1 MNEARFSS
9 IHRGLSTVAQK
20 VYAAMPIADELSIEA
35 VRWELIRSKGGHT
48 IDLHTIRGCLSSLVA
63 SGLVTEPSRGQFSRV
78 AIKEAYK
85 APAEPKPIKEAKQP
99 EKPAMPKQ
107 GAIDK
112 LTALSARVRTAMS
125 DMKTL
130 ADDIDNAALEIEA
143 DILKAGEGAQKYKQ
157 LQALLKEM
165 S

>member
-1 MNEARFSS
+1 MNEARFYS

-20 VYAAMPIADELSIEA
+20 VYAAVPIADEWAIEA
-35 VRWELIRSKGGHT
+35 VRRELTRKGHT
-48 IDLHTIRGCLSSLVA
+48 IDLHTIRGCVSTLVD
-63 SGLVTEPSRGQFSRV
+63 SGLVTEPSRGTFSRV

-99 EKPAMPKQ
+99 EKPMPKQ

-112 LTALSARVRTAMS
+112 LTALSARVRTAVS
-125 DMKTL
+125 AMKTL

>member
-9 IHRGLSTVAQK
+9 IHRGLSSVAQK
-20 VYAAMPIADELSIEA
+20 VYAAVPIADEWAIEA
-35 VRWELIRSKGGHT
+35 VRRELTRKGHT
-48 IDLHTIRGCLSSLVA
+48 IDLHTIRGCMSSLVD

-85 APAEPKPIKEAKQP
+85 APPKPIKEAKQP

-112 LTALSARVRTAMS
+112 LTALSARVRAAMS
-125 DMKTL
+125 AMKTL

>member
-9 IHRGLSTVAQK
+9 IHRGLSSVAQK
-20 VYAAMPIADELSIEA
+20 VYAAVPIADEWAIEA
-35 VRWELIRSKGGHT
+35 VRRELTRKGGHN
-48 IDLHTIRGCLSSLVA
+48 IDLHTIRGCMSSLVD
-63 SGLVTEPSRGQFSRV
+63 SGLVTEPSRGTFSRV

-85 APAEPKPIKEAKQP
+85 APPKPIKEAKQP

-125 DMKTL
+125 AMKTL

>member
-20 VYAAMPIADELSIEA
+20 VYAAVPIADEWSIEA
-35 VRWELIRSKGGHT
+35 VRRELTRKGGHN
-48 IDLHTIRGCLSSLVA
+48 IDLHTIRGCMSSLVD
-63 SGLVTEPSRGQFSRV
+63 SGLVTEPSRGTFSRV

-99 EKPAMPKQ
+99 EKPMPKQ

-125 DMKTL
+125 AMKTL

-157 LQALLKEM
+157 LQALLKDL

>member
-9 IHRGLSTVAQK
+9 IHRGLSSVAQK
-20 VYAAMPIADELSIEA
+20 VYAAVPIADEWAIEA
-35 VRWELIRSKGGHT
+35 VRRELTRKGHT
-48 IDLHTIRGCLSSLVA
+48 IDLHTIRGCLSSLVD

-99 EKPAMPKQ
+99 EKPMPKQ

-125 DMKTL
+125 AMKTL

-157 LQALLKEM
+157 LQALLKDL

>member
-1 MNEARFSS
+1 MNEARFYS

-20 VYAAMPIADELSIEA
+20 VYAAVPIADEWAIEA
-35 VRWELIRSKGGHT
+35 VRRELTRKGHT
-48 IDLHTIRGCLSSLVA
+48 IDLHTIRGCMSTLVD

-99 EKPAMPKQ
+99 EKPMPKQ

-125 DMKTL
+125 AMKTL

-157 LQALLKEM
+157 LQALLKDL

>member
-9 IHRGLSTVAQK
+9 IHRGLSSVAQK
-20 VYAAMPIADELSIEA
+20 VYAAVPIADEWAIEA
-35 VRWELIRSKGGHT
+35 VRRELTRKGHT
-48 IDLHTIRGCLSSLVA
+48 IDLHTIRGCMSSLVD

-107 GAIDK
+107 G
-112 LTALSARVRTAMS
+112 V
-125 DMKTL
+125 
-130 ADDIDNAALEIEA
+130 
-143 DILKAGEGAQKYKQ
+143 KQ
-157 LQALLKEM
+157 LAKT
-165 S
+165 

>member
-20 VYAAMPIADELSIEA
+20 VYAAVPIADEWAIEA
-35 VRWELIRSKGGHT
+35 VRRELTRKGHS
-48 IDLHTIRGCLSSLVA
+48 IDLHTIRGCMSTLVD
-63 SGLVTEPSRGQFSRV
+63 SGLVAEPSRGTFSRV
-78 AIKEAYK
+78 AIKEAHK
-85 APAEPKPIKEAKQP
+85 APPKPIKEAKQP

-125 DMKTL
+125 AMKTL

-143 DILKAGEGAQKYKQ
+143 DIIKAGEGAQKYKQ

>member
-20 VYAAMPIADELSIEA
+20 VYAAVPIADEWAIEA
-35 VRWELIRSKGGHT
+35 VRRELTRKGHT
-48 IDLHTIRGCLSSLVA
+48 IDLHTIRGCMSSLVD

-85 APAEPKPIKEAKQP
+85 APAEPKPVKEAKQP
-99 EKPAMPKQ
+99 ENPMPKQ

-125 DMKTL
+125 AMKTL

>member
-1 MNEARFSS
+1 LNEARFSS

-20 VYAAMPIADELSIEA
+20 VYAAVPIADEWAIEA
-35 VRWELIRSKGGHT
+35 VRRELTRKGHT
-48 IDLHTIRGCLSSLVA
+48 IDMHTIRGCMNTLVD
-63 SGLVTEPSRGQFSRV
+63 SGLVTEPSRGTFSRV

-99 EKPAMPKQ
+99 EKPMPKQ

-112 LTALSARVRTAMS
+112 LTALSARVRAAMS
-125 DMKTL
+125 AMKTL

-157 LQALLKEM
+157 LQALLKDL

>member
-1 MNEARFSS
+1 LNEARFSS
-9 IHRGLSTVAQK
+9 IHRGLSSVAQK
-20 VYAAMPIADELSIEA
+20 VYAAVPIADELDIVA
-35 VRWELIRSKGGHT
+35 VRWELIRKGHT
-48 IDLHTIRGCLSSLVA
+48 IDMRTIRGCMNTLVD
-63 SGLVTEPSRGQFSRV
+63 SGLVTEPSRGTFSRV
-78 AIKEAYK
+78 AIKEA
-85 APAEPKPIKEAKQP
+85 
-99 EKPAMPKQ
+99 KQ

-125 DMKTL
+125 AMKTL

>member
-9 IHRGLSTVAQK
+9 IHRGLSSVAQK
-20 VYAAMPIADELSIEA
+20 VYAAVPIADEWSIEA
-35 VRWELIRSKGGHT
+35 VRRELIRKGGHT
-48 IDLHTIRGCLSSLVA
+48 IDLHTIRGCMSSLVD
-63 SGLVTEPSRGQFSRV
+63 SGLVTEPSRGTFSRV

-85 APAEPKPIKEAKQP
+85 APAEPKPVKEAKQP

-125 DMKTL
+125 AMKTL

-143 DILKAGEGAQKYKQ
+143 DIIKAGEGAQKYKQ

>member
-1 MNEARFSS
+1 LNEARFSS

-20 VYAAMPIADELSIEA
+20 VYAAVPIADEWSIEA
-35 VRWELIRSKGGHT
+35 VRRELTRKGHN
-48 IDLHTIRGCLSSLVA
+48 IDLHTIRGCMSSLVD
-63 SGLVTEPSRGQFSRV
+63 SGLVTEPSRGTFSRV

-85 APAEPKPIKEAKQP
+85 APPKPIKEAKQP

-125 DMKTL
+125 AMKTL

>member
-1 MNEARFSS
+1 
-9 IHRGLSTVAQK
+9 
-20 VYAAMPIADELSIEA
+20 
-35 VRWELIRSKGGHT
+35 
-48 IDLHTIRGCLSSLVA
+48 
-63 SGLVTEPSRGQFSRV
+63 
-78 AIKEAYK
+78 
-85 APAEPKPIKEAKQP
+85 
-99 EKPAMPKQ
+99 MPKQ

-125 DMKTL
+125 AMKTL

>member
-9 IHRGLSTVAQK
+9 IHRGLSSVAQK
-20 VYAAMPIADELSIEA
+20 VYAAVPIADEWAIEA
-35 VRWELIRSKGGHT
+35 VRRELTRKGHT
-48 IDLHTIRGCLSSLVA
+48 IDLHTIRGCMSSLVD

-85 APAEPKPIKEAKQP
+85 APAEPKAVKEAKQP
-99 EKPAMPKQ
+99 ENPMPKQ

-125 DMKTL
+125 AMKTL

>member
-9 IHRGLSTVAQK
+9 IHRGLSSVAQK
-20 VYAAMPIADELSIEA
+20 VYAAVPIADEWAIEA
-35 VRWELIRSKGGHT
+35 VRRELTRKGHT
-48 IDLHTIRGCLSSLVA
+48 IDLHTIRGCMSTLVDVGLVA
-63 SGLVTEPSRGQFSRV
+63 EPSRGTFSRV

-85 APAEPKPIKEAKQP
+85 APPKAVKEAKQL

-125 DMKTL
+125 AMKTL

-157 LQALLKEM
+157 LQALLKDL

>member
-9 IHRGLSTVAQK
+9 IFRGLSSVAQK
-20 VYAAMPIADELSIEA
+20 VYAAVPIADEWAIEA
-35 VRWELIRSKGGHT
+35 VRRELTRKGHT
-48 IDLHTIRGCLSSLVA
+48 IDMHTIRGCMNTLVD
-63 SGLVTEPSRGQFSRV
+63 SGLVTEPSRGTFSRV

-85 APAEPKPIKEAKQP
+85 APPKPIKEAKQP

-125 DMKTL
+125 AMKTL

>member
-9 IHRGLSTVAQK
+9 IHRGLSSVAQK
-20 VYAAMPIADELSIEA
+20 VYAAVPIADELAIEA
-35 VRWELIRSKGGHT
+35 VRRELTRKGHT
-48 IDLHTIRGCLSSLVA
+48 IDLHTIRGCMSTLVD

-99 EKPAMPKQ
+99 EKPMPKQ

-125 DMKTL
+125 AMKTL

>member
-9 IHRGLSTVAQK
+9 IHRGLSSVAQK
-20 VYAAMPIADELSIEA
+20 VYAAVPIADEWAIEA
-35 VRWELIRSKGGHT
+35 VRRELTRKGHS
-48 IDLHTIRGCLSSLVA
+48 IDLHTIRGCMSTLVD
-63 SGLVTEPSRGQFSRV
+63 SGLVAEPSRGTFSRV

-85 APAEPKPIKEAKQP
+85 APTEPKAVKEAKQP
-99 EKPAMPKQ
+99 EKAMPKQ

-125 DMKTL
+125 AMKTL

-143 DILKAGEGAQKYKQ
+143 NILEAGEDAQKYKQ
-157 LQALLKEM
+157 LQALLKGL

>member
-9 IHRGLSTVAQK
+9 IHRGLSSVAQK
-20 VYAAMPIADELSIEA
+20 VYAAEPIADEWAIEA
-35 VRWELIRSKGGHT
+35 VRRELTRKGHT
-48 IDLHTIRGCLSSLVA
+48 IDLHTIRGCMSSLVD

-125 DMKTL
+125 AMKTL

>member
-1 MNEARFSS
+1 LNEARFSS

-20 VYAAMPIADELSIEA
+20 VYAAVPIADEWAIEA
-35 VRWELIRSKGGHT
+35 VRRELTRKGHS
-48 IDLHTIRGCLSSLVA
+48 IDLHTIRGCMSTLVD
-63 SGLVTEPSRGQFSRV
+63 SGLVAEPSRGTFSRV

-85 APAEPKPIKEAKQP
+85 APPKPIKEAKQP

-112 LTALSARVRTAMS
+112 LTALSARVRAAMS
-125 DMKTL
+125 AMKTL

>member
-9 IHRGLSTVAQK
+9 IHRGLSSVAQK
-20 VYAAMPIADELSIEA
+20 VYAAVPIADEWAIEA
-35 VRWELIRSKGGHT
+35 VRRELTRKGHT
-48 IDLHTIRGCLSSLVA
+48 IDLHTIRGCMSTLVD
-63 SGLVTEPSRGQFSRV
+63 SGLVAEPSRGQFSRV
-78 AIKEAYK
+78 AIKETYK
-85 APAEPKPIKEAKQP
+85 APPKAVKEAKQP

-125 DMKTL
+125 AMKTL
-130 ADDIDNAALEIEA
+130 ADDIDNAALEIES

>member
-1 MNEARFSS
+1 MIKFTVMYPATPGARFD
-9 IHRGLSTVAQK
+9 HDYYRDQH
-20 VYAAMPIADELSIEA
+20 MPLLARLMGDA
-35 VRWELIRSKGGHT
+35 CKGYT
-48 IDLHTIRGCLSSLVA
+48 IDMHTIRGCMNTLVD
-63 SGLVTEPSRGQFSRV
+63 SGLVTEPSRGTFSRV

-99 EKPAMPKQ
+99 EKPMPKQ

-125 DMKTL
+125 AMKTL

-143 DILKAGEGAQKYKQ
+143 DIIKAGEGAQKYKQ
-157 LQALLKEM
+157 LQALLKVM

>member
-9 IHRGLSTVAQK
+9 IHRGLSSVAQK
-20 VYAAMPIADELSIEA
+20 VYAAVPIADEWAIEA
-35 VRWELIRSKGGHT
+35 VRRELTRKGHT
-48 IDLHTIRGCLSSLVA
+48 IDMHTIRGCMNTLVD
-63 SGLVTEPSRGQFSRV
+63 SGLVTEPSRGTFSRV

-99 EKPAMPKQ
+99 EKPMPKQ

-125 DMKTL
+125 AMKTL

-143 DILKAGEGAQKYKQ
+143 DIIKAGEGAQKYKQ

>member
-1 MNEARFSS
+1 LNEARFSS

-20 VYAAMPIADELSIEA
+20 VYAAVPIADEWAIEA
-35 VRWELIRSKGGHT
+35 VRRELTRKGHS
-48 IDLHTIRGCLSSLVA
+48 IDLHTIRGCMSTLVD
-63 SGLVTEPSRGQFSRV
+63 SGLVAEPSRGTFSRV

-85 APAEPKPIKEAKQP
+85 APPKPIKEAKQP

-112 LTALSARVRTAMS
+112 LTALSARVRAAMS
-125 DMKTL
+125 AMKTL

-143 DILKAGEGAQKYKQ
+143 DIIKAGEGAQKYKQ
-157 LQALLKEM
+157 LQALLKDL

>member
-20 VYAAMPIADELSIEA
+20 VYAAVPIADEWAIEA
-35 VRWELIRSKGGHT
+35 VRRELTRKGHT
-48 IDLHTIRGCLSSLVA
+48 IDLHTIRGCVSTLVD
-63 SGLVTEPSRGQFSRV
+63 SGLVTEPSRGTFSRV

-99 EKPAMPKQ
+99 EKPMPKQ

-125 DMKTL
+125 AMKTL

>member
-20 VYAAMPIADELSIEA
+20 VYAAVPIADEWAIEA
-35 VRWELIRSKGGHT
+35 VRRELTRKGHT
-48 IDLHTIRGCLSSLVA
+48 IDLHTIRGCMSTLVD

-99 EKPAMPKQ
+99 ENPMPKQ

-125 DMKTL
+125 AMKTL

>member
-20 VYAAMPIADELSIEA
+20 VYAAVPIADEWAIEA
-35 VRWELIRSKGGHT
+35 VRRELTRKGHT
-48 IDLHTIRGCLSSLVA
+48 IDLHTIRGCMSSLVD

-99 EKPAMPKQ
+99 EKPMPKQ

-125 DMKTL
+125 AMKTL

-157 LQALLKEM
+157 LQALLKDLP
-165 S
+165 

>member
-20 VYAAMPIADELSIEA
+20 VYAAVPIADEWAIEA
-35 VRWELIRSKGGHT
+35 VRRELTRKGHS
-48 IDLHTIRGCLSSLVA
+48 IDMHTIRGCMNTLVD
-63 SGLVTEPSRGQFSRV
+63 SGLVAEPSRGTFSRV

-85 APAEPKPIKEAKQP
+85 APPKPIKEAKQP

-125 DMKTL
+125 AMKTL

-143 DILKAGEGAQKYKQ
+143 DIIKAGEGAQKYKQ